1 MHRLSIRDELLH
13 IRKHLVEIAF
23 KPNYNADDILPIQKK
38 LLQIDNTRG
47 VNGIFFSDDDVLPMF
62 GQGTIVDI
70 LETNFNI
77 CQDLLNT
84 TSIVESIRQQLID
97 IRTELSNIE
106 LTSKWSLRQ
115 TDLFPYQLQL
125 YNVAHMLHTKKQFEG
140 QIGHSML
147 SYLLSTCYTI
157 ILHLIGDGPS
167 VAESLLPVYHQLTTL
182 RDCLKRLQLLHCSLS
197 EDEKM
202 L

>member
-1 MHRLSIRDELLH
+1 M
-13 IRKHLVEIAF
+13 EI
-23 KPNYNADDILPIQKK
+23 D
-38 LLQIDNTRG
+38 TTRRG
-47 VNGIFFSDDDVLPMF
+47 VNGIFFSDDDVLPLY

-77 CQDLLNT
+77 CHDLLCT
-84 TSIVESIRQQLID
+84 TPLVESIRQQLID
-97 IRTELSNIE
+97 IRADLQNIE

-125 YNVAHMLHTKKQFEG
+125 YNVAHMLHTQKEFTTEE
-140 QIGHSML
+140 GHSML
-147 SYLLSTCYTI
+147 SYLLSTCYAI

-167 VAESLLPVYHQLTTL
+167 VAESLLPIYHQLTTL
-182 RDCLKRLQLLHCSLS
+182 RDCLKRLQSLQCNLS